1 MRHKLCYRPVFY
13 IFIFTIGMVLWFSH
27 FSYAQEEI
35 RLSTFYPSPSGEYD
49 EIAANSI
56 FFNKT
61 TGLSAHRLIAFD
73 VGAADTF
80 NTRLRITA
88 GSSDTGNNH
97 QGACID
103 LHGNNHLRA
112 GDLDLV
118 AGRGVAAP
126 GGDILFFTGNPN
138 ALEVMRIDSAGN
150 VGIGMIAD
158 ASYSLD
164 VNGDVRGTSWA
175 NSDLRYKTNIM
186 QLPDP
191 LKKILLLRAVEFDW
205 KREEFKDKNFP
216 QNRDIGIIA
225 QELEEQYPQLVMTDG
240 QGYKSIAYAKL
251 TAVLLEAIKSQQ
263 KQIDKL
269 QQDIEYIKVTSTE

>member
-164 VNGDVRGTSWA
+164 VNGDVRGTSWS

>member
-164 VNGDVRGTSWA
+164 VNGDVRGTSWTD
-175 NSDLRYKTNIM
+175 SDLRYKTNIT

-191 LKKILLLRAVEFDW
+191 LEKILLLRAVEFDW
-205 KREEFKDKNFP
+205 NREGFKDKSFP
-216 QNRDIGIIA
+216 ENRDIGIIA
-225 QELEEQYPQLVMTDG
+225 QELEEQYPQLVMADSK
-240 QGYKSIAYAKL
+240 GYKSVAYAKL
-251 TAVLLEAIKSQQ
+251 AAVLLEAIKSQQ

-269 QQDIEYIKVTSTE
+269 QQDIEYIKTKFTE

>member
-49 EIAANSI
+49 EITANSI

-164 VNGDVRGTSWA
+164 VNGDVRGTSWT